1 MSPRTTSTCPGGQ
14 LALASLL
21 LLLWATCVAA
31 ARTPAPAPVLS
42 DSLRLAE
49 IQLLLDEVGMGYS
62 RTEMERT
69 MLERVRGGL
78 RAQDSSL
85 ARSAE
90 PHLDAVVKAAFDQHQ
105 PEVRQLQELVSAP
118 LAAAFTAQEIRELTR
133 TFRAEPVRR
142 LLTQLQSSNTLIQE
156 RGSAVFSAVG
166 RDVQVFLRAKLSVET
181 QRRESQIP
189 PLLRAPP
196 KN

>member
-1 MSPRTTSTCPGGQ
+1 MSPRTAP
-14 LALASLL
+14 ALAGLL
-21 LLLWATCVAA
+21 LLLWVGAAAA
-31 ARTPAPAPVLS
+31 ARTPAPVLS

-49 IQLLLDEVGMGYS
+49 IQILLDEVGMGYS

-90 PHLDAVVKAAFDQHQ
+90 PHLEAVVKAAFDQHQ
-105 PEVRQLQELVSAP
+105 TEVRQLQELVSAP
-118 LAAAFTAQEIRELTR
+118 LAAAFTTQEIRELTR

-142 LLTQLQSSNTLIQE
+142 LLTQLQSSNTLIQD
-156 RGSAVFSAVG
+156 RGAAVFSAVG
-166 RDVQVFLRAKLSVET
+166 RDVQVFLRAKLAVES
-181 QRRESQIP
+181 QRREAQIP